1 MDKRTLQLP
10 SLGEGVTQASIAG
23 ILVSVGDRVAAG
35 QPLIEVE
42 TDKVTVEVPA
52 DVAGTVETIH
62 VVVGDDI
69 QAGDAFVTLAIADSA
84 QAEAQPPASTVDASI
99 DASLD
104 AEKAEA
110 QAAAPTPE
118 TDSPLTTVP
127 PLSPTPPENPPFQ
140 RPPGKSIPASPVSR
154 RMARELGIDIG
165 DVQGSGFRGRIS
177 AADVKAHARHLLS
190 ERPAV
195 GEAAAAHLPLPDI
208 SAFGPVQRQPLN
220 RIGQVTA
227 ANMQRSW
234 SEVPH
239 AWLQEEVDIT
249 ELEAARQRHKAR
261 VAETGGALTL
271 TAILVRALAGALA
284 EFPLFNAV
292 LDAEK
297 NEVVLREYIHIGVA
311 MDTERGLLVPVL
323 RDVANKSLLQISQ
336 ALAELTGKAR
346 QNRLGMDD
354 LQGAGFTLSNLG
366 GLGLTGITPIVN
378 WPQVAILGVAG
389 GRELPRYVNG
399 KVRPRLMLPLTLGF
413 DHRLINGAD
422 AARFLAHLRETL
434 ADPFLLALR

>member
-1 MDKRTLQLP
+1 MATRTLQLP
-10 SLGEGVTQASIAG
+10 SLGEGVTKASIAG

-52 DVAGTVETIH
+52 DVAGIVETIS
-62 VVVGDDI
+62 VGVGDEI
-69 QAGDAFVTLAIADSA
+69 QAGDVFATLAEESATVAADTPPPSP
-84 QAEAQPPASTVDASI
+84 PPA
-99 DASLD
+99 
-104 AEKAEA
+104 AEVIE
-110 QAAAPTPE
+110 TP
-118 TDSPLTTVP
+118 P
-127 PLSPTPPENPPFQ
+127 PLPVSPPAPESSPQIPPEIPPFP
-140 RPPGKSIPASPVSR
+140 RPTGGSVPAGPVSR
-154 RMARELGIDIG
+154 RMARELGIDIAE
-165 DVQGSGFRGRIS
+165 VQGSGFRGRIS
-177 AADVKAHARHLLS
+177 SQDVKAHARRLLTQRS
-190 ERPAV
+190 MTGQSAPA
-195 GEAAAAHLPLPDI
+195 HPPLPDI
-208 SAFGPVQRQPLN
+208 SAFGPVQRQPLS

-234 SEVPH
+234 SQIPH

-261 VAETGGALTL
+261 VAEKGGALTL
-271 TAILVRALAGALA
+271 TAILVKALAGALA

-323 RDVANKSLLQISQ
+323 RDVAGKSLLQIAQ
-336 ALAELTGKAR
+336 ELAELTGKAR
-346 QNRLGMDD
+346 QNRLGMED

-366 GLGLTGITPIVN
+366 GMGLTGITPIVN

-389 GRELPRYVNG
+389 GKELPRYVNG
-399 KVRPRLMLPLTLGF
+399 KLRPRLLLPLTLGF

-422 AARFLAHLRETL
+422 GARFLAYLRETL

>member
-1 MDKRTLQLP
+1 MATRTLQLP
-10 SLGEGVTQASIAG
+10 SLGEGVTKASIAG

-52 DVAGTVETIH
+52 DVAGIVETIS
-62 VVVGDDI
+62 VRVGDEI
-69 QAGDAFVTLAIADSA
+69 QAGDVFATLTEESGSVAAETPPPSA
-84 QAEAQPPASTVDASI
+84 PPA
-99 DASLD
+99 
-104 AEKAEA
+104 AEVVE
-110 QAAAPTPE
+110 TPLP
-118 TDSPLTTVP
+118 SVP
-127 PLSPTPPENPPFQ
+127 PPAPESSPQIPPEIPPFP
-140 RPPGKSIPASPVSR
+140 RPTGGSVPAGPVSR
-154 RMARELGIDIG
+154 RMARELGIDIAA
-165 DVQGSGFRGRIS
+165 VQGSGFRGRIS
-177 AADVKAHARHLLS
+177 SQDVKAHARRLLTQ
-190 ERPAV
+190 RPA
-195 GEAAAAHLPLPDI
+195 GGAAAPAHTPLPDI
-208 SAFGPVQRQPLN
+208 AAFGPVQRQPLS

-234 SEVPH
+234 SEIPH

-261 VAETGGALTL
+261 VAEKGGALTL
-271 TAILVRALAGALA
+271 TAILVKALAGALA

-323 RDVANKSLLQISQ
+323 RDVAGKSLLQIAQ
-336 ALAELTGKAR
+336 ELAELTGKAR
-346 QNRLGMDD
+346 QNRLGMED

-366 GLGLTGITPIVN
+366 GMGLTGITPIVN

-389 GRELPRYVNG
+389 GKELPRYVNG
-399 KVRPRLMLPLTLGF
+399 KLRPRLLLPLTLGF

-422 AARFLAHLRETL
+422 GARFLAYLRETL

>member
-1 MDKRTLQLP
+1 MTTHILHLP
-10 SLGEGVTQASIAG
+10 SLGEGVTKAAVAG
-23 ILVSVGDRVAAG
+23 ILVAVGDRVAAG

-52 DVAGTVETIH
+52 EVAGIVETIH
-62 VVVGDDI
+62 FGVGDDI
-69 QAGDAFVTLAIADSA
+69 QAGDAFVTLAVGSDSA
-84 QAEAQPPASTVDASI
+84 PVADAPVAETDAMP
-99 DASLD
+99 
-104 AEKAEA
+104 
-110 QAAAPTPE
+110 APTIPAP
-118 TDSPLTTVP
+118 SQPVP
-127 PLSPTPPENPPFQ
+127 AAEIPPFSHSQ
-140 RPPGKSIPASPVSR
+140 ERIIPASPVSR

-165 DVQGSGFRGRIS
+165 DVQGNGYRGRIS
-177 AADVKAHARHLLS
+177 SQDVKAHARCLIVA
-190 ERPAV
+190 RPTT
-195 GEAAAAHLPLPDI
+195 GEAMTLSHPPLPDI
-208 SAFGPVQRQPLN
+208 AAFGPVQRQPLS

-234 SEVPH
+234 SQIPH
-239 AWLQEEVDIT
+239 AWLQEEADIT

-261 VAETGGALTL
+261 VAEQGGALTL
-271 TAILVRALAGALA
+271 TAILVRALASALA

-297 NEVVLREYIHIGVA
+297 NEVILREYIHIGVA

-323 RDVANKSLLQISQ
+323 RDVAGKSLLQIAQ
-336 ALAELTGKAR
+336 ELAELTGKAR

-366 GLGLTGITPIVN
+366 GMGLTGITPIVN

-389 GRELPRYVNG
+389 GREQPRYVKG
-399 KVRPRLMLPLTLGF
+399 KLRPRLLLPMTLGF
-413 DHRLINGAD
+413 DHRLINGTD
-422 AARFLAHLRETL
+422 GARFLAHLRETL

>member
-1 MDKRTLQLP
+1 MATRTLQLP
-10 SLGEGVTQASIAG
+10 SLGEGVTKASVAG

-52 DVAGTVETIH
+52 DAAGIVETIH
-62 VVVGDDI
+62 VAVGADI
-69 QAGDAFVTLAIADSA
+69 QAGDAFMTLAAGSDSA
-84 QAEAQPPASTVDASI
+84 PVADVP
-99 DASLD
+99 
-104 AEKAEA
+104 
-110 QAAAPTPE
+110 AAPEVRAVEVPAPSTLPAPSE
-118 TDSPLTTVP
+118 LPAPKPAPAAEISPLPQPQERIV
-127 PLSPTPPENPPFQ
+127 
-140 RPPGKSIPASPVSR
+140 PASPISR

-165 DVQGSGFRGRIS
+165 DVEGSGFRGRIS
-177 AADVKAHARHLLS
+177 SQDVKAHARRLIS
-190 ERPAV
+190 QRPAA
-195 GEAAAAHLPLPDI
+195 GQAAPSHPPLPDI
-208 SAFGPVQRQPLN
+208 SAFGPVQRQPLS

-234 SEVPH
+234 SEIPH
-239 AWLQEEVDIT
+239 AWLQEEADIT
-249 ELEAARQRHKAR
+249 EVEAARQRHKAR
-261 VAETGGALTL
+261 VAEKGGSLTL
-271 TAILVRALAGALA
+271 TAILVKALAGALA
-284 EFPLFNAV
+284 EFPLLNGV

-297 NEVVLREYIHIGVA
+297 NEVILREYIHIGVA

-323 RDVANKSLLQISQ
+323 RDVGQKSLLQIAQ
-336 ALAELTGKAR
+336 ELAELTGKAR
-346 QNRLGMDD
+346 QNRLAMDD

-389 GRELPRYVNG
+389 GKELPRYVNG
-399 KVRPRLMLPLTLGF
+399 KLRPRLMLPLTLGF

-422 AARFLAHLRETL
+422 GARFLAHLRETL

>member
-1 MDKRTLQLP
+1 MTTHILHLP
-10 SLGEGVTQASIAG
+10 SLGEGVTKAVVAG
-23 ILVSVGDRVAAG
+23 VLVDVGDRVAVG

-52 DVAGTVETIH
+52 NAAGVVETLS
-62 VVVGDDI
+62 VAVGDEI
-69 QAGDAFVTLAIADSA
+69 QAGDVFATLAEESGSSA
-84 QAEAQPPASTVDASI
+84 APAPPPTIETPVESPVETASLPVAPPPAP
-99 DASLD
+99 
-104 AEKAEA
+104 
-110 QAAAPTPE
+110 PTAPE
-118 TDSPLTTVP
+118 TSPDI
-127 PLSPTPPENPPFQ
+127 PPFP
-140 RPPGKSIPASPVSR
+140 RPAGESIPAGPVSR
-154 RMARELGIDIG
+154 RMARELGIDIA
-165 DVQGSGFRGRIS
+165 DVQGSGYRGRIS
-177 AADVKAHARHLLS
+177 VQDVKAHARRLLT
-190 ERPAV
+190 ERPAG
-195 GEAAAAHLPLPDI
+195 GEAAPAHPPLPDI
-208 SAFGPVQRQPLN
+208 SAFGPVQRQPLS

-227 ANMQRSW
+227 ANMQRNW
-234 SEVPH
+234 SEIPH

-261 VAETGGALTL
+261 VAEAGGALTL

-284 EFPLFNAV
+284 EFPLFNGV
-292 LDAEK
+292 LDGEK
-297 NEVVLREYIHIGVA
+297 NEVILREYIHIGVA

-323 RDVANKSLLQISQ
+323 RDVAGKNLLQIAQ

-366 GLGLTGITPIVN
+366 GMGLTGITPIVN

-422 AARFLAHLRETL
+422 GARFLAHLRETL